1 MFAYRNEIINS
12 VKTNP
17 TTIIV
22 GETGSGK
29 TTQIAQYLLDSG
41 LFRSMIGD
49 PFSCR
54 DGVIGITQPRRV
66 AAITVA
72 KRVSEE
78 RGTRIGEEVGY
89 SVRFDECCS
98 ANTSIKFL
106 TDGMLLREAMIDQAL
121 SRYVSLLLIA
131 QIQRANH

>member
-49 PFSCR
+49 SLSCR

-98 ANTSIKFL
+98 ADTSIKFL